1 MKKLLI
7 FCSLAACFLLLI
19 PGVALGLNTAEVQ
32 ERGGEITLMFIGDKG
47 LQLGVEYGI
56 TPEVGAYVEMKNNV
70 TRIGAKYEL
79 DSNFAILL
87 GANNKAPFL
96 GVNISMAVDEYISL
110 MGDLNLSLTNSQLSA
125 LCELGA
131 AFKIVDN
138 LDLRGGLLAE
148 VDPDGRNLN
157 FQMGVGINY

>member
-19 PGVALGLNTAEVQ
+19 PRVALGLNTAEVQ

-110 MGDLNLSLTNSQLSA
+110 MGDLNLPSS
-125 LCELGA
+125 
-131 AFKIVDN
+131 
-138 LDLRGGLLAE
+138 
-148 VDPDGRNLN
+148 
-157 FQMGVGINY
+157 